1 MNNIIVLVAG
11 PKSEKRD
18 TLAKEVKARYKDMI
32 VLPADNPENV
42 FQLRMKY
49 DGNASIYTVLVADK
63 EDFPVWHEVND
74 TADLACNTAAS
85 LADMLSEIDVM
96 LNERND
102 ELRQWILTDSDC
114 SQYMQIHSRS
124 IYTGMQIIQLPNA
137 QFGVVQM
144 DIVFADYD
152 NDEIQTILSFYDYTW
167 EGLHHMLPDIDA
179 MRIVA
184 ECIFES
190 EALRNICSTFSTYE
204 EAVAEIERLKTKGA
218 TPFVRN
224 SMALKNA
231 SKHQWTSY
239 SDERELWLRP
249 VDGVIAPTEFEVV
262 RAAPSFIRYGEYAFS
277 HRFVHLRGYDLHN
290 EDDVRILNRDGNMD
304 ETVFESCDI
313 NDIMLDKNG
322 KPDRIE
328 DPRYILDY
336 WMLAAMIA
344 DNEDGAQ
351 YMSEDHAM
359 RLVDKIVG
367 ADRW

>member
-11 PKSEKRD
+11 PKSEKKD
-18 TLAKEVKARYKDMI
+18 TLAREVKAQYKDMI
-32 VLPADNPENV
+32 VLPADSPENV
-42 FQLRMKY
+42 FQSRIKY

-74 TADLACNTAAS
+74 TADLACNTAES
-85 LADMLSEIDVM
+85 LADMLSEIDDM

-102 ELRQWILTDSDC
+102 ELRQWMLTDSDC

-137 QFGVVQM
+137 EFGVAQM

-190 EALRNICSTFSTYE
+190 EALRNVCSTFSTYE

-249 VDGVIAPTEFEVV
+249 LDPISPADFEVV
-262 RAAPSFIRYGEYAFS
+262 RATPSYMRYGEWAFT
-277 HRFVHLRGYDLHN
+277 HRFIHLSKYQLNN
-290 EDDVRILNRDGNMD
+290 EFDARILNRDGNMD
-304 ETVFESCDI
+304 ETTLEIAGV
-313 NDIMLDKNG
+313 NHIMTDEDG
-322 KPDRIE
+322 KPDRLN
-328 DPRYILDY
+328 DPKYILDY
-336 WMLAAMIA
+336 ALLAAMIA
-344 DNEDGAQ
+344 DDESGAQ
-351 YMSEDHAM
+351 YMSEEQAM
-359 RLVDKIVG
+359 SLVDKIVG
-367 ADRW
+367 TDRW